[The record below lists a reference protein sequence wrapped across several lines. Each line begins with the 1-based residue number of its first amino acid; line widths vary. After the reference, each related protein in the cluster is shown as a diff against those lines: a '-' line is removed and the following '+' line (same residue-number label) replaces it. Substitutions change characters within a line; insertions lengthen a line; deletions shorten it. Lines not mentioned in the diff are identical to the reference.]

1 VAVLVNQKVAGV
13 LVEAKVGAGRFDY
26 SLTEEQ
32 IPGGIMVGAGRFELP
47 TTRIPCSPGKRRRP
61 LASFSIKNI

>member
-1 VAVLVNQKVAGV
+1 MAILGNQKVAAV

-32 IPGGIMVGAGRFELP
+32 ISGGIMVGAGRFP
-47 TTRIPCSPGKRRRP
+47 SVGSGQVNCRP
-61 LASFSIKNI
+61 SGPHVAL